1 MKTIPTINSTTNEEE
16 NKSQETILGR
26 VFVTG
31 PTSSE
36 NEMTRVLVHLTNQKV
51 DSGEVTNS
59 SLFEKFIIPNVGLDM
74 PIY

>member
-1 MKTIPTINSTTNEEE
+1 MKTIPALNSAINEEE

-36 NEMTRVLVHLTNQKV
+36 NEMTRVLVHLTIQKV
-51 DSGEVTNS
+51 DSGS

>member
-1 MKTIPTINSTTNEEE
+1 MKTIPAIDSSIDEEE
-16 NKSQETILGR
+16 IKSQETILGR
-26 VFVTG
+26 VFTTG
-31 PTSSE
+31 PSTSE

-51 DSGEVTNS
+51 DSEETKA